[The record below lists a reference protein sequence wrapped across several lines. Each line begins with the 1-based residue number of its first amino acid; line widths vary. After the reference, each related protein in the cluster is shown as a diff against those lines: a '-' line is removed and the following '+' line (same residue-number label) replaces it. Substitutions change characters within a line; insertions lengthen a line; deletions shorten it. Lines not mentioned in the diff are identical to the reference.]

1 MFDNGDIKLNKL
13 TNFFSAAATKRPAIT
28 ILVVLLLSGFFG
40 YMASQQEELNTS
52 FGGELDTP
60 EIKAQTK
67 LGEYFQ
73 TSGSQSVFQI
83 ILSGDDVLTVDGY
96 LAWQELKQ
104 TVAQSEIAPYLV
116 SQPGQPLIAGFFAP
130 IDFAR
135 TYDYSIDI
143 NSMNDEQFKA
153 LYVKANSQMPPE
165 FKAFA
170 SALLSESYDE
180 DAVTAS
186 AGLAIITVD
195 SAKFVEEYGLEA
207 GAFIEQ
213 PRMEVALNNSLSE
226 IQVGNVKVSG
236 FSFGLLFGD
245 EGEDFQQEIGGLF
258 AQAFVIILV
267 VLSYIF
273 FMKSK
278 LFSRKP
284 LNILRR
290 LIAISFMAFGIAGVI
305 SPLVSDLETPLLSW
319 MMLDDPLLGR
329 MIPLSVFTFGFLL
342 NSRRRS
348 SSDLF
353 LSLGAILLSIGWMT
367 GAGTI
372 LGPGYLDIIGAPNQV
387 SQIAP
392 IILIGLG
399 VDYAIHFNSRYR
411 EEIGSGNSI
420 DGATSSTLK
429 SVGIALTLA
438 TLATMVGFLTN
449 IVSPLPELKDFGI
462 LVSVGIFF
470 AFFLV
475 MTFVPAIRTLLDKRA
490 EKKEKIDSEAFT
502 SSGDSVLNKISEASG
517 IIPRKLKI
525 VAIGLLVTVSTYGYI
540 SFTNLETIF
549 EFTDFLPEDN
559 PVVKTLDLLSEEFG
573 GGFGETTSVLIE
585 GDDLAT
591 PEIHNALIASINN
604 LSEKENIVVYAGN
617 VAAESVLSSM
627 GELLTPAAGPPG
639 APAGPPDVE
648 LISSLV
654 GYGVD
659 LMSGAEGLEGLKVKN
674 TSDVKGLYEFLAA
687 KDPEAFLAY
696 IYFDENNNVT
706 AQQVRI
712 TTSAGSLGAAQLRD
726 DIYVAFAPMI
736 NLGIDVAATN
746 DAIVTQSV
754 SDLISKSQFQSL
766 IFAILASMTFL
777 IIYYFLD
784 MRRPFLGVIT
794 IMPVIAIVMGTY
806 LGMYYLDIPL
816 NPVTSTLSGLA
827 IGIGVPFVIHVTN
840 RFRESLS
847 QGNNPIEAATKTLKT
862 TGGSLFGSAFTT
874 MAGFGILMT
883 STLKPFQQM
892 GQVVVVALGFAL
904 VASILILPTMLVF
917 WANYHNKKTA
927 KSL

>member
-1 MFDNGDIKLNKL
+1 
-13 TNFFSAAATKRPAIT
+13 
-28 ILVVLLLSGFFG
+28 
-40 YMASQQEELNTS
+40 MASQGEELNTS

-83 ILSGDDVLTVDGY
+83 ILSGEDVLTVDGY
-96 LAWQELKQ
+96 MVWQEAKRVILE
-104 TVAQSEIAPYLV
+104 SELAPYLV
-116 SQPGQPLIAGFFAP
+116 SQQGQPPVQGFFAP
-130 IDFAR
+130 VDLAIA
-135 TYDYSIDI
+135 YNPMLSEESIK
-143 NSMNDEQFKA
+143 SMSDEQFKQ
-153 LYVKANSQMPPE
+153 LYNLSNSQMPPE

-170 SALLSESYDE
+170 SALLSSSYDE
-180 DAVTAS
+180 GNTSAS
-186 AGLAIITVD
+186 AGLAIITID
-195 SAKFVEEYGLEA
+195 SAKVVEEYGFDE

-213 PRMEVALNNSLSE
+213 PRMEVALNESLGDIS
-226 IQVGNVKVSG
+226 VGDVKVSG

-245 EGEDFQQEIGGLF
+245 EGSDFQQEIGGLF

-273 FMKSK
+273 FMSSK
-278 LFSRKP
+278 KFTLNP
-284 LNILRR
+284 LNYLRR
-290 LIAISFMAFGIAGVI
+290 LVAYFLMTSGVAGILI
-305 SPLVSDLETPLLSW
+305 PLVTEINIDLLE
-319 MMLDDPLLGR
+319 DPLLGR
-329 MIPLSVFTFGFLL
+329 MVPLGVFTFGFLL
-342 NSRRRS
+342 NSRRRT

-353 LSLGAILLSIGWMT
+353 LSLGAILLSISWMQ

-372 LGPGYLDIIGAPNQV
+372 LGPGFLDIIGAPNQV

-411 EEIGSGNSI
+411 EEIGIGNIVNKS
-420 DGATSSTLK
+420 TSSTLK

-475 MTFVPAIRTLLDKRA
+475 MTFVPAIRTLLDNRA
-490 EKKEKIDSEAFT
+490 EKKDSLDSEAFT
-502 SSGDSVLNKISEASG
+502 SSGDSLLNKISASSG
-517 IIPRKLKI
+517 IIPQRLKI
-525 VAIGLLVTVSTYGYI
+525 LALGLLVSISSYGYI

-549 EFTDFLPEDN
+549 EFTDFLPDDN
-559 PVVKTLDLLSEEFG
+559 PIVKTLDLLAEEFG

-591 PEIHNALIASINN
+591 PEVHNAIIQSINN
-604 LSEKENIVVYAGN
+604 LSDKDNIVVYAGN
-617 VAAESVLSSM
+617 VAAESLVGSI
-627 GELLTPAAGPPG
+627 GEMLAPQAGAPG
-639 APAGPPDVE
+639 APSAPPDMTFIGN
-648 LISSLV
+648 LA

-659 LMSGAEGLEGLKVKN
+659 IMSGSQGLDALKVKSN
-674 TSDVKGLYEFLAA
+674 ADVKGLYQFLVVEDSE
-687 KDPEAFLAY
+687 KFLGLV
-696 IYFDENNNVT
+696 YFNEDNNVT

-712 TTSAGSLGAAQLRD
+712 STSAGSLDAAQLRD
-726 DIYVAFAPMI
+726 DIYDAFAPLTD
-736 NLGIDVAATN
+736 LGIVVAATN

-754 SDLISKSQFQSL
+754 SDLISQSQFQSL
-766 IFAILASMTFL
+766 IFAILASMSFL
-777 IIYYFLD
+777 IIYYFVEL
-784 MRRPFLGVIT
+784 RRPFLGVVT
-794 IMPVIAIVMGTY
+794 ILPVIAIVMGTY
-806 LGMYYLDIPL
+806 LGMFYLGIPL

-840 RFRESLS
+840 RFRESLIIN
-847 QGNNPIEAATKTLKT
+847 GDPVEAARITLKT

-874 MAGFGILMT
+874 MAGFGILVT
-883 STLKPFQQM
+883 SSLKPFQQM

-904 VASILILPTMLVF
+904 VASILILPTLLVF
-917 WANYHNKKTA
+917 WANYHIKRESKKI
-927 KSL
+927 